1 MIALKVEKRTIDDRV
16 ESLTFHTHHFVGT
29 TCTVAIAV
37 LPDGF
42 VVGTGKSACIDPALF
57 DAQTDRDIAISN
69 AKSDA
74 INRLWELE
82 GWHLKQTT
90 KQNTL

>member
-1 MIALKVEKRTIDDRV
+1 MRVEQCTIDGLV
-16 ESLTFHTHHFVGT
+16 ESLTFHTHHFPGT

-42 VVGTGKSACIDPALF
+42 VAGAGKSACIDPALF
-57 DAQTDRDIAISN
+57 DAETGRDIAISN

-74 INRLWELE
+74 ANRLWEME
-82 GWHLKQTT
+82 GWRLKQTVKT
-90 KQNTL
+90 NTL